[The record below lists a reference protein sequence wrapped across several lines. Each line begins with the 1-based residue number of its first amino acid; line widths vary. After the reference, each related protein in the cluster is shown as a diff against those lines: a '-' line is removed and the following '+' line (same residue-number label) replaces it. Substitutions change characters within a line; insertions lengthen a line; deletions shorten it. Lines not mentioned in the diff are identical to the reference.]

1 MRLHIH
7 IYVYVYVIMYNKY
20 TNFIKTQLNL
30 NPEEWDFKR
39 NIDYCEILEQVD
51 GPHAEEVFDIII
63 KKFKPFYESNFDTLK
78 NICEL
83 NDKYG
88 KTKKYNLKN
97 FMTCSP
103 SNLRYLLHS
112 LLFLED
118 MKKYK
123 LNNIDIIEIGGGYG
137 GLCFFIHNIAPLYE
151 ININSYTIF
160 DLLEPSLLQKKYLS
174 LLNVPDV
181 NCCQLDN
188 FDNIKNDS
196 ILISNYAFSEI
207 SKELQMK
214 YIDKIINPYTKFGFL
229 AWNFIPVYNF
239 VKNSVIEKEEE
250 YPKTGENNYYVRYYP
265 IPNL

>member
-1 MRLHIH
+1 
-7 IYVYVYVIMYNKY
+7 MYNKY
-20 TNFIKTQLNL
+20 TNCIKTQLNL
-30 NPEEWDFKR
+30 NAEEWDFKTNR
-39 NIDYCEILEQVD
+39 DYCEILEHCNGTD
-51 GPHAEEVFDIII
+51 AERYFYVIL
-63 KKFKPFYESNFDTLK
+63 KKFKTFYESNLDNIK
-78 NICEL
+78 KICEL
-83 NDKYG
+83 NDTYG
-88 KTKKYNLKN
+88 KTNKYYLEG

-118 MKKYK
+118 MKKHK

-137 GLCFFIHNIAPLYE
+137 GLCFFIYHIASLYE

-160 DLLEPSLLQKKYLS
+160 DLLEPSLLQKKYLNA
-174 LLNVPDV
+174 LNIRDV

-214 YIDKIINPYTKFGFL
+214 YINKIINPYTKFGFL
-229 AWNFIPVYNF
+229 TWNFIPVYNF
-239 VKNSVIEKEEE
+239 VKNSVIQKEKE
-250 YPKTGENNYYVRYYP
+250 YPQTGGGSNYYVRYYP
-265 IPNL
+265 VPGN

>member
-1 MRLHIH
+1 
-7 IYVYVYVIMYNKY
+7 MYIRY
-20 TNFIKTQLNL
+20 TNYIKTQINL
-30 NPEEWDFKR
+30 NPEEWDFKTNR
-39 NIDYCEILEQVD
+39 DYCAILEHCNGLDAEKYFIEIRNRFKTFYDSNIDYIR
-51 GPHAEEVFDIII
+51 
-63 KKFKPFYESNFDTLK
+63 

-88 KTKKYNLKN
+88 KTNKYYLKN
-97 FMTCSP
+97 FMNCSP
-103 SNLRYLLHS
+103 SNLRYLLHT

-137 GLCFFIHNIAPLYE
+137 GLCLFVHKIAPLYE

-160 DLLEPSLLQKKYLS
+160 DLLEPSLLQKKYLNA
-174 LLNVPDV
+174 LNIPHV

-214 YIDKIINPYTKFGFL
+214 YIDEIINPYTKFGFL
-229 AWNFIPVYNF
+229 TWNFIPVYNF
-239 VKNSVIEKEEE
+239 VKNSVIEKEKE
-250 YPKTGENNYYVRYYP
+250 YPQTDGSNYYVRYYP
-265 IPNL
+265 NT

>member
-1 MRLHIH
+1 MGNEGW
-7 IYVYVYVIMYNKY
+7 VYNKY
-20 TNFIKTQLNL
+20 TDYIKTQLNL
-30 NPEEWDFKR
+30 NPEELDFKSNNHYR
-39 NIDYCEILEQVD
+39 KILEHINGSQ
-51 GPHAEEVFDIII
+51 AEQYFKVIIE
-63 KKFKPFYESNFDTLK
+63 KFKTFYESNFDTLR

-88 KTKKYNLKN
+88 KTIKYNLEN

-103 SNLRYLLHS
+103 SNLRYILHS

-160 DLLEPSLLQKKYLS
+160 DLLEPSLLQKKYLN
-174 LLNVPDV
+174 LLNIPDV

-207 SKELQMK
+207 TKEVQMK

-229 AWNFIPVYNF
+229 AWNCTGVYNF

-250 YPKTGENNYYVRYYP
+250 YPKTDPSNYYVRYYP

>member
-1 MRLHIH
+1 
-7 IYVYVYVIMYNKY
+7 MYNKY
-20 TNFIKTQLNL
+20 TNYIKTQLNL

-39 NIDYCEILEQVD
+39 NIDYCTILEHCNVSQ
-51 GPHAEEVFDIII
+51 AEQYFNIII
-63 KKFKPFYESNFDTLK
+63 KKFKTFYESNFDTLR

-88 KTKKYNLKN
+88 KTQKYNLKN

-151 ININSYTIF
+151 ININSYSIF
-160 DLLEPSLLQKKYLS
+160 DLLEPSLLQKKYLN

-207 SKELQMK
+207 SKELQIK

-229 AWNFIPVYNF
+229 TWNSIPVYNF

-250 YPKTGENNYYVRYYP
+250 YPQTGGNNYYVRYYP

>member
-1 MRLHIH
+1 
-7 IYVYVYVIMYNKY
+7 MYNKY
-20 TNFIKTQLNL
+20 TNYIKTQVNL
-30 NPEEWDFKR
+30 NPEEWDFKKNR
-39 NIDYCEILEQVD
+39 DYCTILEHCNETQADQYFNV
-51 GPHAEEVFDIII
+51 II
-63 KKFKPFYESNFDTLK
+63 KKFKTFYESNLDNII
-78 NICEL
+78 NICQL

-88 KTKKYNLKN
+88 KPKKYHLKN

-103 SNLRYLLHS
+103 SNLRYLLHC
-112 LLFLED
+112 LLVLED

-137 GLCFFIHNIAPLYE
+137 GLCLFIHNLAPLYE

-160 DLLEPSLLQKKYLS
+160 DLLEPSLLQKKYLDV
-174 LLNVPDV
+174 LNVPNV

-229 AWNFIPVYNF
+229 TWNFIPVYNF
-239 VKNSVIEKEEE
+239 VNNSVIEKEKE
-250 YPKTGENNYYVRYYP
+250 YPSTSDDINYYVRYYP
-265 IPNL
+265 M